1 VTSATYVFR
10 VTVGLEPTGVRAEP
24 TTFETVVERP
34 ADPPGEPGWRF
45 FRDRLWRGAVGD
57 QRSMRAWASER
68 LGAPVVAIEFG
79 ELRTDPA
86 YLDALRDAIA
96 AEPAAFG
103 DAAPERALTN
113 YLGSSIRVVD
123 PGGDDAPGR

>member
-1 VTSATYVFR
+1 VTSAAYVFR
-10 VTVGLEPTGVRAEP
+10 VTVRLEPSGVRVEP
-24 TTFETVVERP
+24 ATFETVVERP

-57 QRSMRAWASER
+57 REPMRAWASER
-68 LGAPVVAIEFG
+68 LGVPVVAVEFS

-86 YLDALRDAIA
+86 YLDELRAAIA

-103 DAAPERALTN
+103 GAEPERALTN

-123 PGGDDAPGR
+123 PGADGGR